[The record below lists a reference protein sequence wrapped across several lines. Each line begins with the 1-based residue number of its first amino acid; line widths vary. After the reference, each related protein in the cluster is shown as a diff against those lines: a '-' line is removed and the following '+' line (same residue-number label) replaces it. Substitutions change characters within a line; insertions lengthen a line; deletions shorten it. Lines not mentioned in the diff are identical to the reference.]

1 MHYRFFFFSL
11 PPSKLFVCVYF
22 LRSKVVGIFKPLLK
36 PGTWD
41 IPEHYKTWVSIP
53 VVKLAKKSMH
63 KVFNGEKGGTKKTGN
78 VSITV
83 NNVYS
88 WK

>member
-1 MHYRFFFFSL
+1 M
-11 PPSKLFVCVYF
+11 VCVC
-22 LRSKVVGIFKPLLK
+22 IFFKIK
-36 PGTWD
+36 SGSRIQAVIKTRNMG
-41 IPEHYKTWVSIP
+41 HYKTWVSIP

-63 KVFNGEKGGTKKTGN
+63 KVFNGEKGGTKKNFLLTGN